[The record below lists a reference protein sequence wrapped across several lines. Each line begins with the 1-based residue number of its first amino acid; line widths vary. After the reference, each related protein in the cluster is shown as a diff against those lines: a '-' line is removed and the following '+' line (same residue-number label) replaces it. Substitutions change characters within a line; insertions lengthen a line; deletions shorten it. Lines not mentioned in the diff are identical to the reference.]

1 MERFIRFPFISSL
14 LSLCK
19 RGGRAEDK
27 PTMKKNDYSDM
38 FEPKHDN
45 GFEEYDRNT
54 KWLGVALL
62 ALFILGVIWANYQ
75 GLTVAL

>member
-1 MERFIRFPFISSL
+1 
-14 LSLCK
+14 
-19 RGGRAEDK
+19 
-27 PTMKKNDYSDM
+27 MKKSKHVLDLSDM

-45 GFEEYDRNT
+45 GFDEKEYDRNT